1 MHEEQLSALRCEEPF
16 PHLIIDNFYNEKEL
30 ELIWEELNFYTK
42 PGKLFEAEDYGG
54 VVGYT
59 DSKAILLDSL
69 YRNNSNNNGINWRK
83 LSNILTVNRKLFDSG
98 VLNTFADIH
107 DCCSL
112 ANHSNSDTTK
122 VRYYHNGD
130 KYDPHTD
137 KGFQF
142 LGFSYFY
149 KEPKKFEGG
158 ELYFPKY
165 NYEVPCD
172 NNSMIIF
179 PGWVEHGVR
188 EVSIEESD
196 YFDGWG
202 RYAITSFFTFKARGS
217 KS

>member
-1 MHEEQLSALRCEEPF
+1 M
-16 PHLIIDNFYNEKEL
+16 K
-30 ELIWEELNFYTK
+30 TK
-42 PGKLFEAEDYGG
+42 LQIMCLLLLMSQNIYADPIGKAFN
-54 VVGYT
+54 
-59 DSKAILLDSL
+59 KL
-69 YRNNSNNNGINWRK
+69 Y
-83 LSNILTVNRKLFDSG
+83 DG
-98 VLNTFADIH
+98 VLDIFADIH
-107 DCCSL
+107 DCCGL
-112 ANHSNSDTTK
+112 ANKSNSDTTK
-122 VRYYHNGD
+122 IRYYHNGD

-202 RYAITSFFTFKARGS
+202 RYAITSFFTFKARGVD
-217 KS
+217 K